1 MATWGHTPMSKPMLH
16 SAMKVLASQVC
27 WRLALQLGT
36 SPASDVALLN
46 QAATVAV
53 RAERWQEALA
63 LLSNGDTDGVAA
75 LGVALD
81 AAQKGLA
88 WQLALQALGTRLE
101 AGSNVV
107 SWNAACG
114 ACVGHWEVVLNL
126 LEEMV
131 TRNMSPDV
139 VSYTVAV
146 TACAQQLRWQQILV
160 LLEKS
165 GGGDPVTIWHAWRS
179 HEALM
184 RQLPGFYAAV
194 SLRKTLQRLA
204 NAEDWQTGFNLA
216 VLSSQLLWPSLSSME
231 LQHIASRLYRPVRE
245 RFRRPDGDDPDGS
258 FTVPGVLL

>member
-1 MATWGHTPMSKPMLH
+1 
-16 SAMKVLASQVC
+16 MKVLASQVC

-179 HEALM
+179 HEVMEVEGSSFKLERM
-184 RQLPGFYAAV
+184 DRIVCGVVTPEGRHSRYMILHKYLLLLVQPDVVQPGWAV
-194 SLRKTLQRLA
+194 VKTLL
-204 NAEDWQTGFNLA
+204 
-216 VLSSQLLWPSLSSME
+216 
-231 LQHIASRLYRPVRE
+231 PVRRVEPHLEADPRLLGLRWTEDGESFLLTLTFEE
-245 RFRRPDGDDPDGS
+245 RRNRTNDR
-258 FTVPGVLL
+258 